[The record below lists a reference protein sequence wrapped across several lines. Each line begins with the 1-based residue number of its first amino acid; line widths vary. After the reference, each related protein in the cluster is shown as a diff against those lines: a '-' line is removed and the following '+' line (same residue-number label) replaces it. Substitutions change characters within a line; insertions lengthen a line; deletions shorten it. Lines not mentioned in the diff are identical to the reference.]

1 MGSTELSVSGAWEGF
16 RWSLGIQTKPGAGGF
31 AESLYFRAMTTEAPD
46 LLTDLRTRFLSALEA
61 TFGEREPAGL
71 YAPIDYIL
79 GIGGKRVRPVLA
91 LLAARM
97 FGDAERCPAG
107 MPVALAVEVFH
118 NFTLLHDDIMDD
130 SPLRRGRPTVH
141 EKWDV
146 NTGILSGDLMLIQ
159 AYNHLCGVPDQTKIS
174 DLLCT
179 FNRVATGV
187 CEGQQ
192 YDVDFE
198 GRADVTID
206 EYLKMIELKTAVLL
220 GGALEMG
227 ALSAGATRSD
237 ADHLYAFGRLTG
249 LAFQLQDDLLDTFG
263 DSAVTGKLTGNDII
277 RNKKTFLYLRTLADI
292 DRAEAAELAEL
303 FTQSPSDPG
312 PKVGRVTEIMRAA
325 GIPAKVAA
333 LRDELQ
339 TEAYAHLDAAG
350 GDEAVKATLRVLT
363 ESLLQRVS

>member
-1 MGSTELSVSGAWEGF
+1 M
-16 RWSLGIQTKPGAGGF
+16 I
-31 AESLYFRAMTTEAPD
+31 D
-46 LLTDLRTRFLSALEA
+46 DLRRQFLDRLAA
-61 TFGEREPAGL
+61 TFSDREPRGL

-79 GIGGKRVRPVLA
+79 DLGGKRVRPLVA

-97 FGDAERCPAG
+97 FGDEDLSKS

-130 SPLRRGRPTVH
+130 SPLRRGQMTVH
-141 EKWDV
+141 EKWDI

-159 AYNHLCGVPDQTKIS
+159 AYQYLCECPNKAA
-174 DLLCT
+174 LPEMLCT

-198 GRADVTID
+198 ARQDVTIG

-220 GGALEMG
+220 GGALELG
-227 ALSAGATRSD
+227 ALAAGAKKED

-263 DSAVTGKLTGNDII
+263 DSKVTGKRTGNDII
-277 RNKKTFLYLRTLADI
+277 RNKKTFLFLKALELLGKEDKDELNAWFAD
-292 DRAEAAELAEL
+292 
-303 FTQSPSDPG
+303 SPADPAN
-312 PKVGRVTEIMRAA
+312 KVIRVTDMMARA
-325 GIPAKVAA
+325 GIPQAVAE
-333 LRDELQ
+333 LRDQ
-339 TEAYAHLDAAG
+339 YQADAYAHLDAAG
-350 GDEAVKATLRVLT
+350 GDPGVKAVLRALA
-363 ESLLQRVS
+363 ESLLQRES

>member
-1 MGSTELSVSGAWEGF
+1 MPTSPQQIA
-16 RWSLGIQTKPGAGGF
+16 Q
-31 AESLYFRAMTTEAPD
+31 
-46 LLTDLRTRFLSALEA
+46 LRDQFIAQLRA
-61 TFGEREPAGL
+61 TFTNKEPRGL

-79 GIGGKRVRPVLA
+79 DLGGKRIRPVVA

-97 FGDAERCPAG
+97 FGDDDLSKS
-107 MPVALAVEVFH
+107 MPIALAVEVFH

-130 SPLRRGRPTVH
+130 SPLRRGQATVH

-159 AYNHLCGVPDQTKIS
+159 AYQHLCNCPNKAALPY
-174 DLLCT
+174 LLNT

-198 GRADVTID
+198 VRTDVTIG

-227 ALSAGATRSD
+227 ALAAGASQED

-249 LAFQLQDDLLDTFG
+249 LAFQLQDDLLDTYG
-263 DSAVTGKLTGNDII
+263 DSASTGKLQGNDII
-277 RNKKTFLYLRTLADI
+277 RNKKTFLFLKAIELLGLEGREELNRWFNESPADP
-292 DRAEAAELAEL
+292 AE
-303 FTQSPSDPG
+303 
-312 PKVGRVTEIMRAA
+312 KVIRVTEMMTSV
-325 GIPAKVAA
+325 GIPEAVAK
-333 LRDELQ
+333 LRDEFQ
-339 TEAYAHLDAAG
+339 AEAYAHLDAAG
-350 GDEAVKATLRVLT
+350 GNAEVKTVLRDLA
-363 ESLLQRVS
+363 EGLLQRIS

>member
-1 MGSTELSVSGAWEGF
+1 MPNQPDQIAQLRERFISEL
-16 RWSLGIQTKPGAGGF
+16 R
-31 AESLYFRAMTTEAPD
+31 
-46 LLTDLRTRFLSALEA
+46 A
-61 TFGEREPAGL
+61 TFTKQEPRGL

-79 GIGGKRVRPVLA
+79 DLGGKRIRPVVA
-91 LLAARM
+91 LLAAQM
-97 FGDAERCPAG
+97 FGDDDLG
-107 MPVALAVEVFH
+107 KSMPVALAVEVFH

-130 SPLRRGRPTVH
+130 SPIRRGQATVH

-159 AYNHLCGVPDQTKIS
+159 AYQHLCEVPDKNTLPA
-174 DLLCT
+174 LLYT

-198 GRADVTID
+198 VRDDVTID

-227 ALSAGATRSD
+227 ALSAGASQDD

-263 DSAVTGKLTGNDII
+263 DSASTGKLQGNDII
-277 RNKKTFLYLRTLADI
+277 RNKKTFLFLKAIELSGQEARDELNRWFSESPADPT
-292 DRAEAAELAEL
+292 D
-303 FTQSPSDPG
+303 
-312 PKVGRVTEIMRAA
+312 KVVRVTELMASVS
-325 GIPAKVAA
+325 IPEEVAR
-333 LRDELQ
+333 LRDAFQ
-339 TEAYAHLDAAG
+339 AEAYAHLEAAG
-350 GDEAVKATLRVLT
+350 GSAEVKVVLRALA
-363 ESLLQRVS
+363 EGLLQRVS

>member
-1 MGSTELSVSGAWEGF
+1 MAKHSPPLLNELRSNFLETLRGAFTE
-16 RWSLGIQTKPGAGGF
+16 K
-31 AESLYFRAMTTEAPD
+31 
-46 LLTDLRTRFLSALEA
+46 
-61 TFGEREPAGL
+61 EPRGL

-79 GIGGKRVRPVLA
+79 DLGGKRVRPLVA
-91 LLAARM
+91 LLAGRM
-97 FGDAERCPAG
+97 FGDTDNNQT

-130 SPLRRGRPTVH
+130 SPLRRGKATVH

-159 AYNHLCGVPDQTKIS
+159 AYQHLCDCPNKAALPA
-174 DLLCT
+174 LLST

-198 GRADVTID
+198 VRDDVQIE

-220 GGALEMG
+220 GGALELG
-227 ALSAGATRSD
+227 ALAAGASKAD

-263 DSAVTGKLTGNDII
+263 DSASTGKLQGNDII
-277 RNKKTFLYLRTLADI
+277 RNKKTFLLLKALEI
-292 DRAEAAELAEL
+292 FGPEGQAELNRWYAE
-303 FTQSPSDPG
+303 SPVDPAQ
-312 PKVGRVTEIMRAA
+312 KVLRVTAMMAEA
-325 GIPAKVAA
+325 GIPTAVAA
-333 LRDELQ
+333 LRDEFQ
-339 TEAYAHLDAAG
+339 AEAYAHLDAAG
-350 GDEAVKATLRVLT
+350 GDPEVKAVLKALA
-363 ESLLQRVS
+363 EGLLQRVS

>member
-1 MGSTELSVSGAWEGF
+1 MPTSHQQIA
-16 RWSLGIQTKPGAGGF
+16 Q
-31 AESLYFRAMTTEAPD
+31 
-46 LLTDLRTRFLSALEA
+46 LRDQFIAQLRA
-61 TFGEREPAGL
+61 TFNNKEPRGL

-79 GIGGKRVRPVLA
+79 DLGGKRIRPIVA
-91 LLAARM
+91 LLAAQM
-97 FGDAERCPAG
+97 FGDDDLSRS

-130 SPLRRGRPTVH
+130 SPLRRGQTTVH

-159 AYNHLCGVPDQTKIS
+159 AYQHLCDCPQKAALPA
-174 DLLCT
+174 LLST
-179 FNRVATGV
+179 FNRIATGV

-198 GRADVTID
+198 ARTDVTID

-227 ALSAGATRSD
+227 ALAAGASQED

-249 LAFQLQDDLLDTFG
+249 LAFQLQDDLLDTYG
-263 DSAVTGKLTGNDII
+263 DSASTGKLQGNDII
-277 RNKKTFLYLRTLADI
+277 RNKKTFLFLKASELLPPVGREELNHWFTSSPADP
-292 DRAEAAELAEL
+292 
-303 FTQSPSDPG
+303 TK
-312 PKVGRVTEIMRAA
+312 KVRRVTELMTSV
-325 GIPAKVAA
+325 GIPEAVAK

-339 TEAYAHLDAAG
+339 DEAYAHLDAAS
-350 GDEAVKATLRVLT
+350 GDPAVKLILKDLA
-363 ESLLQRVS
+363 EGLLQRIS

>member
-1 MGSTELSVSGAWEGF
+1 MAQLTSPLLHEL
-16 RWSLGIQTKPGAGGF
+16 L
-31 AESLYFRAMTTEAPD
+31 ESFLENLRGTF
-46 LLTDLRTRFLSALEA
+46 TDK
-61 TFGEREPAGL
+61 EPRGL

-79 GIGGKRVRPVLA
+79 DLGGKRVRPLVA
-91 LLAARM
+91 LLAGRM
-97 FGDAERCPAG
+97 YGDTQHEAT
-107 MPVALAVEVFH
+107 MPIALAVEVFH

-130 SPLRRGRPTVH
+130 SPLRRGKATVH

-159 AYNHLCGVPDQTKIS
+159 AYQHLCGCPNKAALP

-198 GRADVTID
+198 VRDDVRIE
-206 EYLKMIELKTAVLL
+206 EYLRMIELKTAVLL
-220 GGALEMG
+220 GGSLELG
-227 ALSAGATRSD
+227 ALAAGASQED

-263 DSAVTGKLTGNDII
+263 ETAQTGKLKGNDII
-277 RNKKTFLYLRTLADI
+277 RNKKTFLFLKAIEILGKEGRDELNRWYAD
-292 DRAEAAELAEL
+292 
-303 FTQSPSDPG
+303 SPADPAD
-312 PKVGRVTEIMRAA
+312 KVVRVTEMMNEA
-325 GIPAKVAA
+325 GIPGVVAA
-333 LRDELQ
+333 LRDQFQE
-339 TEAYAHLDAAG
+339 EAYAHLDAAG
-350 GDEAVKATLRVLT
+350 GDPEIKAVLRGLA

>member
-1 MGSTELSVSGAWEGF
+1 MPTSPQQIANLRDQFIAEL
-16 RWSLGIQTKPGAGGF
+16 R
-31 AESLYFRAMTTEAPD
+31 
-46 LLTDLRTRFLSALEA
+46 A
-61 TFGEREPAGL
+61 TFTNKEPRGL
-71 YAPIDYIL
+71 YAPIYYIL
-79 GIGGKRVRPVLA
+79 DLGGKRIRPVVA

-97 FGDAERCPAG
+97 FGDDDLSKS

-130 SPLRRGRPTVH
+130 SPLRRGQATVH

-159 AYNHLCGVPDQTKIS
+159 AYQHLCNCPNGAALPA
-174 DLLCT
+174 LMRT

-198 GRADVTID
+198 VRDDVTIG

-227 ALSAGATRSD
+227 ALAAGAGQED

-249 LAFQLQDDLLDTFG
+249 LAFQLQDDLLDTYG
-263 DSAVTGKLTGNDII
+263 DSASTGKLQGNDII
-277 RNKKTFLYLRTLADI
+277 RNKKTFLFLKAIELLGREGREELNRWFNASPADP
-292 DRAEAAELAEL
+292 E
-303 FTQSPSDPG
+303 G
-312 PKVGRVTEIMRAA
+312 KVIRVTELMTSV
-325 GIPAKVAA
+325 GIPEAVAK
-333 LRDELQ
+333 LRDEFQ
-339 TEAYAHLDAAG
+339 AEAYAHLDAAG
-350 GDEAVKATLRVLT
+350 GDPAVKVVLRDLA
-363 ESLLQRVS
+363 EGLLQRIS

>member
-1 MGSTELSVSGAWEGF
+1 MSDSPQV
-16 RWSLGIQTKPGAGGF
+16 I
-31 AESLYFRAMTTEAPD
+31 AEVRARFMAA
-46 LLTDLRTRFLSALEA
+46 LRA
-61 TFGEREPAGL
+61 TFSEREPRGL

-79 GIGGKRVRPVLA
+79 DLGGKRIRPVVA

-97 FGDAERCPAG
+97 FGDGEDHVQG

-118 NFTLLHDDIMDD
+118 NFTLLHDDIMDE
-130 SPLRRGRPTVH
+130 SPLRRGQQTVH

-159 AYNHLCGVPDQTKIS
+159 AYEHLCRCPNVAAIPS
-174 DLLCT
+174 LLRT

-198 GRADVTID
+198 SRQDVTIP

-227 ALSAGATRSD
+227 ALAAGASQED

-249 LAFQLQDDLLDTFG
+249 LAFQMQDDLLDTFG
-263 DSAVTGKLTGNDII
+263 DSANTGKLKGNDII
-277 RNKKTFLYLRTLADI
+277 RNKKTFLFLKAMELLDEPGREELQQWFATSPADPT
-292 DRAEAAELAEL
+292 E
-303 FTQSPSDPG
+303 
-312 PKVGRVTEIMRAA
+312 KVAQVTALMTSV
-325 GIPAKVAA
+325 GIPKAVAD
-333 LRDELQ
+333 LRDKFQE
-339 TEAYAHLDAAG
+339 EAYEHLEAAG
-350 GDEAVKATLRVLT
+350 GSNEMKVVLRVLA
-363 ESLLQRVS
+363 EGLLERIS

>member
-1 MGSTELSVSGAWEGF
+1 MLYIWPVTLNQLWHLRARPKNSSYFCPMPNQPDQLSTLRERFISEL
-16 RWSLGIQTKPGAGGF
+16 R
-31 AESLYFRAMTTEAPD
+31 
-46 LLTDLRTRFLSALEA
+46 A
-61 TFGEREPAGL
+61 TFTDQEPRGL

-79 GIGGKRVRPVLA
+79 DLGGKRIRPVVA
-91 LLAARM
+91 LLAAQM
-97 FGDAERCPAG
+97 FGDDDLSQS

-130 SPLRRGRPTVH
+130 SPLRRGQQTVH

-159 AYNHLCGVPDQTKIS
+159 AYQHLCEVPNKAALPA
-174 DLLCT
+174 LLRT

-198 GRADVTID
+198 SRGDVTIA

-227 ALSAGATRSD
+227 ALSAGASQAD

-263 DSAVTGKLTGNDII
+263 DSTSTGKLKGNDII
-277 RNKKTFLYLRTLADI
+277 RNKKTFLFLKAI
-292 DRAEAAELAEL
+292 ELLGPEGREEL
-303 FTQSPSDPG
+303 NRWFEESSTDPAQ
-312 PKVGRVTEIMRAA
+312 KVVRVTELMESV
-325 GIPAKVAA
+325 GIPNAVAE
-333 LRDELQ
+333 LRDKFQ
-339 TEAYAHLDAAG
+339 AEAYAHLDAAG
-350 GDEAVKATLRVLT
+350 GSQKAKTALRALA
-363 ESLLQRVS
+363 EGLLQRIS

>member
-1 MGSTELSVSGAWEGF
+1 MSNSPQLIAGLRERFVAEL
-16 RWSLGIQTKPGAGGF
+16 R
-31 AESLYFRAMTTEAPD
+31 
-46 LLTDLRTRFLSALEA
+46 A
-61 TFGEREPAGL
+61 TFSDREPRGL

-79 GIGGKRVRPVLA
+79 DLGGKRIRPVVA

-97 FGDAERCPAG
+97 FGDADARLG

-130 SPLRRGRPTVH
+130 SPLRRGQQTVH

-159 AYNHLCGVPDQTKIS
+159 AYQHLTACPNSAALPGLMQ
-174 DLLCT
+174 T

-198 GRADVTID
+198 SRGDVTID

-227 ALSAGATRSD
+227 ALAAGASHAD

-263 DSAVTGKLTGNDII
+263 DSASTGKLKGNDII
-277 RNKKTFLYLRTLADI
+277 RNKKTFLFLKAMELLSSEG
-292 DRAEAAELAEL
+292 RAELDRWFADSPADPAE
-303 FTQSPSDPG
+303 
-312 PKVGRVTEIMRAA
+312 KVHRVTEIMAA
-325 GIPAKVAA
+325 VGIPAAVAA
-333 LRDELQ
+333 LRDQ
-339 TEAYAHLDAAG
+339 FQAEAYAHLDAAG
-350 GDEAVKATLRVLT
+350 GDQQTKEVLRDLA
-363 ESLLQRVS
+363 EGLLERVG

>member
-1 MGSTELSVSGAWEGF
+1 MTKLSSPLLNELLASFLTELRG
-16 RWSLGIQTKPGAGGF
+16 
-31 AESLYFRAMTTEAPD
+31 
-46 LLTDLRTRFLSALEA
+46 
-61 TFGEREPAGL
+61 TFSEKEPRGL

-79 GIGGKRVRPVLA
+79 DLGGKRVRPLVA
-91 LLAARM
+91 LLAGRIY
-97 FGDAERCPAG
+97 GDDDNAAT

-130 SPLRRGRPTVH
+130 SPLRRGQLTVH

-159 AYNHLCGVPDQTKIS
+159 AYGHICRCPNTAAIPA
-174 DLLCT
+174 LLKT

-198 GRADVTID
+198 VRDDVTIS

-220 GGALEMG
+220 GGALELG
-227 ALSAGATRSD
+227 ALAAGASQEE

-263 DSAVTGKLTGNDII
+263 DSSLTGKRTGNDII
-277 RNKKTFLYLRTLADI
+277 RNKKTFLFLKAVEVLGQDGREELNRWFTTNPEDP
-292 DRAEAAELAEL
+292 AE
-303 FTQSPSDPG
+303 
-312 PKVGRVTEIMRAA
+312 KVERVTAMMQEA
-325 GIPAKVAA
+325 GIPEAVAK
-333 LRDELQ
+333 LRDEFQ
-339 TEAYAHLDAAG
+339 AEAYAHL
-350 GDEAVKATLRVLT
+350 EAVSGEVEVKAVLRELA
-363 ESLLQRVS
+363 EALLQRKS